1 MLRPEPKGSK
11 TEIAL
16 LEFLEKCNMNYED
29 FRVMYHDTL
38 KFPFSSARKRMSMI
52 LNLEGGG

>member
-16 LEFLEKCNMNYED
+16 LEFIEKCGYNYEKE
-29 FRVMYHDTL
+29 RELYKASV
-38 KFPFSSARKRMSMI
+38 KFPFSS
-52 LNLEGGG
+52 